1 MKIIVLSC
9 LAILSFSVYAET
21 IKIGYID
28 TDRVIHNL
36 PQYQQSVDQISNEFE
51 PKKQELLALF
61 EHIEL
66 LRENINVIN
75 ISEKKD
81 NLQTELLKLSSLE
94 KSFKQETQFWQDTM
108 NNKKI
113 ELLQEIEFLINNAIK
128 ELAISENYDLILYEN
143 AAFVSDRIDI
153 TSKVIKRIQKNSLW
167 SLLSKK

>member
-153 TSKVIKRIQKNSLW
+153 TSKVIKRIQMNSL
-167 SLLSKK
+167 